1 MEIRKAE
8 SQDLPGILKVL
19 KKSLGE
25 TSSQKTEA
33 VWNYKHVNNPFG
45 KSLVLVA
52 CIDGQIVGVRAFMN
66 WQWKFGEETYSAFR
80 AVDTAT
86 DPDHQGKG
94 IFKRL
99 TLKAL
104 EIGQKEGVN
113 FVFNTPNDQS
123 KPGYLKMG
131 WKEVEKIR
139 LTLLPC
145 NPINFFK
152 KSQFEPSIS
161 QNCSES
167 EFSSLLEEYHSSLA
181 IHQKLFT
188 PKDENFLNWRYE
200 QNALQ
205 SYRVVKSNNLYLAAY
220 LKDRGKF
227 KELRISEMIY
237 SLPEGESEARKVISQ
252 LSTES
257 AANFVAYA
265 NDDFSKTFSISG
277 HFGPV
282 LTLKDLNLNND
293 QSSSFLN
300 LSNWSYSLG
309 DLELF

>member
-8 SQDLPGILKVL
+8 TQDLPGILKVL

-152 KSQFEPSIS
+152 KSQFKPSIS

-181 IHQKLFT
+181 IQQKL
-188 PKDENFLNWRYE
+188 L
-200 QNALQ
+200 
-205 SYRVVKSNNLYLAAY
+205 KS
-220 LKDRGKF
+220 
-227 KELRISEMIY
+227 
-237 SLPEGESEARKVISQ
+237 AR
-252 LSTES
+252 
-257 AANFVAYA
+257 
-265 NDDFSKTFSISG
+265 
-277 HFGPV
+277 
-282 LTLKDLNLNND
+282 
-293 QSSSFLN
+293 
-300 LSNWSYSLG
+300 
-309 DLELF
+309 